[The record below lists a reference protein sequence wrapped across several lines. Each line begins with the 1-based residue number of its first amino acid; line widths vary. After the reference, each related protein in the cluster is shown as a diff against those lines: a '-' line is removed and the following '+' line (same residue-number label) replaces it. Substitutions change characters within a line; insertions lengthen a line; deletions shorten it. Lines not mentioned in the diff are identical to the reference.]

1 MVSEQDLAE
10 RLAQFAWAVHTGD
23 RDTLQALRRVIEAG
37 GGTWEEDGNQVTCT
51 GPSGIRGG
59 FVPGQEDPVTA
70 GVVVSFLLVGQLWP
84 QVPFVN
90 RAFGIL
96 NKLWKEESK
105 KLKENKKKEVGQNV
119 QSRR

>member
-23 RDTLQALRRVIEAG
+23 KETLQALRRVIEAG

-59 FVPGQEDPVTA
+59 IRARQRGSNQCGRRGVFLTCRPTLAPSTICKQSVRYIEQVVERGEQKAKGKQEK
-70 GVVVSFLLVGQLWP
+70 GG
-84 QVPFVN
+84 
-90 RAFGIL
+90 GI
-96 NKLWKEESK
+96 KCSK
-105 KLKENKKKEVGQNV
+105 
-119 QSRR
+119 